1 MEKAFAAVRMDETHR
16 HWKTA
21 ISRDGNLYH
30 RPSDFRTEF
39 GRDFTRIIHSTAY
52 SRLKHKTQVFF
63 TTKNDHI
70 CTRIEHVNQVASVSG
85 TIGRYL
91 GLNTEL
97 INAIANAHDLG
108 HSPFG
113 HLGERVLQDITK
125 QELDEPFWHEK
136 QGLRVVDK
144 IETLLDPAGRTS
156 NLMLTYAVRDGII
169 CHCGEVNQT
178 VLRPRD
184 EDIDLSV
191 ITKPNEY
198 APYTWEGCVVKV
210 ADKIAYLGRDIE
222 DAVRLHIL
230 TEEGEALQELKKEL
244 NSRLHANLQSVTNTA
259 IMYPLITNIC
269 KESSPERGIVFSPD
283 HLELMR
289 SVMEFNYRHIYHN
302 KRLEVYHE
310 YARLILTSIYKIL
323 KGCYDGDET
332 LDNVYLLE
340 KDYPMLGTH
349 FLERLKKYSD
359 IGRAVADRD
368 PFGNSFGNE
377 IIYHIDQDDKV
388 QSEREY
394 RRACI
399 EYIAGMTDT
408 YAEKIFDELT
418 TF

>member
-1 MEKAFAAVRMDETHR
+1 
-16 HWKTA
+16 
-21 ISRDGNLYH
+21 
-30 RPSDFRTEF
+30 
-39 GRDFTRIIHSTAY
+39 
-52 SRLKHKTQVFF
+52 
-63 TTKNDHI
+63 
-70 CTRIEHVNQVASVSG
+70 
-85 TIGRYL
+85 
-91 GLNTEL
+91 
-97 INAIANAHDLG
+97 
-108 HSPFG
+108 
-113 HLGERVLQDITK
+113 
-125 QELDEPFWHEK
+125 
-136 QGLRVVDK
+136 
-144 IETLLDPAGRTS
+144 
-156 NLMLTYAVRDGII
+156 MLTYAVRDGII

-191 ITKPNEY
+191 MTKPNEY

-230 TEEGEALQELKKEL
+230 TEEGEALQALKKEL

-302 KRLEVYHE
+302 KRLAVYHE

-349 FLERLKKYSD
+349 FLERLK
-359 IGRAVADRD
+359 
-368 PFGNSFGNE
+368 
-377 IIYHIDQDDKV
+377 
-388 QSEREY
+388 
-394 RRACI
+394 
-399 EYIAGMTDT
+399 
-408 YAEKIFDELT
+408 IFRHR
-418 TF
+418 